1 MSNPFWSPA
10 LSQLEPYV
18 PGEQPRGRK
27 LIKLNTNENPY
38 RPSLRALE
46 VLADPQLA
54 DALRRYPD
62 PESTDLCAVIAE
74 QFGVDT
80 EQVFVGN
87 GSDEVLAHSFY
98 SFFRRDEPLLFPDI
112 TYSFYPV
119 YCQLYGIGY
128 RTPALRDDFSI
139 AVADYAGPAAGV
151 ILPNPNA
158 PTGRYLPLAEIE
170 QLLQLQPERVVAI
183 DEAYIDF
190 GGDSAVSLIDRYPNL
205 LVIRTLSKSHALAG
219 LRLGYALGQA
229 HLIEGLD
236 RTKNSFNS
244 YPIDSVAQR
253 LGAAAISD
261 SAWLEESSGKVIATR
276 ERTAEALRALDFD
289 VVPSK
294 ANFLLARPRAIG
306 AKALYLAL
314 RERGILVRYFD
325 KPRIGDYLRISIGT
339 DAEMDQLLASC
350 REIQTAPDASQT
362 RGQEPL

>member
-1 MSNPFWSPA
+1 VSSIFWSPDLA
-10 LSQLEPYV
+10 RLEPYV
-18 PGEQPRGRK
+18 PGEQPRGRT

-38 RPSLRALE
+38 APSARALE

-74 QFGVDT
+74 QFDLAP

-87 GSDEVLAHSFY
+87 GSDEVLAHCFY
-98 SFFRRDEPLLFPDI
+98 SFFRRDGEPLLFPDI

-119 YCQLYGIGY
+119 YCQLYGIES
-128 RTPALRDDFSI
+128 RTPALGDDFAIDVS
-139 AVADYAGPAAGV
+139 DYCGPAAGV

-158 PTGRYLPLAEIE
+158 PSGRYLEVAEIE
-170 QLLQLQPERVVAI
+170 TLLRQQPERVVAI

-190 GGDSAVSLIDRYPNL
+190 GGDSAVSLIERYPNL

-229 HLIEGLD
+229 HLIEGLN

-253 LGAAAISD
+253 VGAAAIGD
-261 SAWLEESSGKVIATR
+261 RAWLAETSAKVIATR
-276 ERTAEALRALDFD
+276 ARTAAELAALDFD

-294 ANFLLARPRAIG
+294 ANFLLARPNAIG
-306 AKALYLAL
+306 AEALYLAL
-314 RERGILVRYFD
+314 RERGILVRYFN
-325 KPRIGDYLRISIGT
+325 KPRLGDYLRISIGT
-339 DAEMDQLLASC
+339 DAEMEQLLAAC
-350 REIQTAPDASQT
+350 REIQMAADASQI
-362 RGQEPL
+362 R

>member
-1 MSNPFWSPA
+1 MSSIFWSPDLGQ
-10 LSQLEPYV
+10 LSPYV

-27 LIKLNTNENPY
+27 LVKLNTNENPY
-38 RPSLRALE
+38 PPSPRALAA
-46 VLADPQLA
+46 LADPQLA

-62 PESTDLCAVIAE
+62 PDSADLCAAIAT
-74 QFGVDT
+74 QFGLAP

-98 SFFRRDEPLLFPDI
+98 SFFRRDGEPLLFPDI

-119 YCQLYGIGY
+119 YCQLYGIDY
-128 RTPALRDDFSI
+128 RTPALGDDFSI
-139 AVADYAGPAAGV
+139 DVSDYCGPAAGV

-158 PTGRYLPLAEIE
+158 PSGRCLELAQIE
-170 QLLQLQPERVVAI
+170 TLLQQQPERVVAV

-190 GGDSAVSLIDRYPNL
+190 GGDSAVPLIERYPNL

-229 HLIEGLD
+229 HLIEGLN

-253 LGAAAISD
+253 VAAAAIGD
-261 SAWLEESSGKVIATR
+261 RAWLAETSGKVIATR
-276 ERTAEALRALDFD
+276 TRVAEALRALDFE

-306 AKALYLAL
+306 AEALYLAL

-325 KPRIGDYLRISIGT
+325 KPRISDHLRISIGT
-339 DAEMDQLLASC
+339 DAEMDQLLAAC
-350 REIQTAPDASQT
+350 REIQMAPDASQT
-362 RGQEPL
+362 R